1 MWTLCGLLQI
11 SHWHWIKHGWP
22 KRRGMVR
29 INVIGFFCCGK
40 EFVYG
45 VAWTSRE
52 CALKGFH
59 RFATQLRYS
68 PQLLLKLGEGY
79 DSTWSIFKSLT
90 PIPDNAVIYDQCL
103 SGPWILFSSDNT
115 LRIGDKTL
123 FIVLVDKW
131 DKGCVYFKISLKKKI
146 HPFQRRAFQSD
157 ASRSCLLSGEW
168 ERIYCSM
175 GLNDCPRS

>member
-1 MWTLCGLLQI
+1 
-11 SHWHWIKHGWP
+11 
-22 KRRGMVR
+22 MVR

-123 FIVLVDKW
+123 FIVQVDKW